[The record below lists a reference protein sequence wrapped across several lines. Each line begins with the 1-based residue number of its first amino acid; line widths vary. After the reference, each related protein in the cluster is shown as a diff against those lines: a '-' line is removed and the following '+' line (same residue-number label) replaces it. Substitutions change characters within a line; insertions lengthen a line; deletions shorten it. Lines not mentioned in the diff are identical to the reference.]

1 MRAGGDG
8 ASDLLHRW
16 DGRIP
21 RGATSATEG
30 TGGGGLSSN
39 VWSLLSG
46 CRRENTFFIFDGGF
60 PHRGLKD
67 YLLRLSTT
75 SRRRNPSDAAT
86 TLTIAYIYI

>member
-30 TGGGGLSSN
+30 TGGGLI
-39 VWSLLSG
+39 
-46 CRRENTFFIFDGGF
+46 E
-60 PHRGLKD
+60 
-67 YLLRLSTT
+67 
-75 SRRRNPSDAAT
+75 
-86 TLTIAYIYI
+86 

>member
-30 TGGGGLSSN
+30 TGGGGLI
-39 VWSLLSG
+39 
-46 CRRENTFFIFDGGF
+46 E
-60 PHRGLKD
+60 
-67 YLLRLSTT
+67 
-75 SRRRNPSDAAT
+75 
-86 TLTIAYIYI
+86 

>member
-30 TGGGGLSSN
+30 PGGGAYRVMYGVSYRAADERIHFSS
-39 VWSLLSG
+39 
-46 CRRENTFFIFDGGF
+46 
-60 PHRGLKD
+60 
-67 YLLRLSTT
+67 STGDF
-75 SRRRNPSDAAT
+75 R
-86 TLTIAYIYI
+86 IAD